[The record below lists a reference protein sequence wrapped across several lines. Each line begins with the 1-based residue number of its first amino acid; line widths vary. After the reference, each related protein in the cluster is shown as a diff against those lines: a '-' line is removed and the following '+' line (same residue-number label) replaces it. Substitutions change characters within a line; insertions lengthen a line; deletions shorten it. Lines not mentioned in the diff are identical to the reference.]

1 MKTSILLLVSCFL
14 LISCTTDEASSE
26 NARLQ
31 ISLVDSPAEYDQI
44 NIDVQE
50 INVKFGVAEEAEE
63 DEEEESWTNISDF
76 DPQVINIL
84 DLVNGEEEVLV
95 DREIPSGTL
104 GEVRLVLGNNNTLV
118 MDDESLDLK
127 VPSGSQSG
135 LKIKINED
143 LLAGVSYKL
152 ILDFDAAKS
161 VVKAGNSGKFNLKP
175 VIHASME
182 AQTGAISG
190 AIDPISESVVYAI
203 QGTDSVS
210 TYTDDDGL
218 FLIRALAAGNYNL
231 AAISETDTATL
242 SDVEVLVGEVTL
254 ADTLKFE

>member
-1 MKTSILLLVSCFL
+1 MNFIFNKPRFVEDGAPYYQLIITCGKISIPMKTSILLLASCFL

-50 INVKFGVAEEAEE
+50 INVKFGVAEEDEE
-63 DEEEESWTNISDF
+63 EEEEESWTNISDF

-104 GEVRLVLGNNNTLV
+104 GEVRLVLGDNNTLV

-127 VPSGSQSG
+127 VPSGSGNWKFQG
-135 LKIKINED
+135 CALKSASEGRSP
-143 LLAGVSYKL
+143 LGVFSHCTQR
-152 ILDFDAAKS
+152 KS
-161 VVKAGNSGKFNLKP
+161 MLEWCNQN
-175 VIHASME
+175 
-182 AQTGAISG
+182 TGSNPAL
-190 AIDPISESVVYAI
+190 
-203 QGTDSVS
+203 GT
-210 TYTDDDGL
+210 
-218 FLIRALAAGNYNL
+218 
-231 AAISETDTATL
+231 
-242 SDVEVLVGEVTL
+242 SDI
-254 ADTLKFE
+254 